1 MTLNCEVHLIQSFQ
15 KGIQVVVDKVRSS
28 SLSVYTALFLNS
40 MLTDYLCVY
49 IKSVHVYQN
58 LKHILYLIRLKV

>member
-15 KGIQVVVDKVRSS
+15 KGIQAVVDKVRSS

-40 MLTDYLCVY
+40 IDYLCVY